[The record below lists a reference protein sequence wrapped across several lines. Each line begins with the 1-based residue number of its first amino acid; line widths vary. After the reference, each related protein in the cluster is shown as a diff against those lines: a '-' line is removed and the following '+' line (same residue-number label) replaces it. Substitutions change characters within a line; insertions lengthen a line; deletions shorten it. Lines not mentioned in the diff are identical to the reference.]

1 MILSLI
7 AAMSKNRVIGSQ
19 GKIPWQLPEDMA
31 HFKESTWGHPILMG
45 RKTFDS
51 IGKPLPGR
59 KNIVITRNPS
69 WEREGVCVVHSLEE
83 ALSLCQSE
91 KEAFVI
97 GGAEIYAQAYP
108 RAARL
113 LFTLIEQEM
122 EGDAFFPDFPFEK
135 DFQIASESRILF
147 SPKQKLS
154 YRFVTLER
162 RNSK

>member
-1 MILSLI
+1 MILTLI
-7 AAMSKNRVIGSQ
+7 AAMAKNRVIGNQ

-59 KNIVITRNPS
+59 KNIVITRNAS
-69 WEREGVCVVHSLEE
+69 WKREGVSVVHSLEE

-91 KEAFVI
+91 MEAFVI

-108 RAARL
+108 RADRL

-122 EGDAFFPDFPFEK
+122 EGDAFFPDFPIEK

-147 SPKQKLS
+147 SPKQNLS